1 MNLQEQIYRIN
12 EIMGV
17 PKEDKD
23 QTISKLVEK
32 FYNIDLK
39 VESQTWSIIRLD
51 MILTPKS
58 DVVKEFGI
66 IKYFS
71 AWEIKSSLNKKFKFF
86 DSNSAYADN
95 TMFKNLGLQQDL
107 NNWMLKKS
115 KEYLHSIPM
124 E

>member
-1 MNLQEQIYRIN
+1 
-12 EIMGV
+12 MGV
-17 PKEDKD
+17 LKEDKQ
-23 QTISKLVEK
+23 QTVSKLVEK
-32 FYNIDLK
+32 FYNIDFK
-39 VESQTWSIIRLD
+39 ISSQTWSIIRLD

-58 DVVKEFGI
+58 DVVKEFGV

-71 AWEIKSSLNKKFKFF
+71 AWEIKSSLNKKFKFL

-95 TMFKNLGLQQDL
+95 TMFKNLGLQWDL

-115 KEYLHSIPM
+115 KEYIHSIPM